1 MKNQLVNKSI
11 YSPQGK
17 IIRDVVHGDI
27 FIPTQF
33 LKLIDTPEFQ
43 RLRRIKQLS
52 VANLLFPSADH
63 TRFSHSLGTFHIM
76 NSIIM
81 HFESKFLEMNIEINP
96 KDKEIA
102 LAAALLHDIGHGPFS
117 HAFEDI
123 HPEKDK
129 NKTHVAWT
137 IEIIT
142 GKSDINRVLKEV
154 FYDEFPNKVADL
166 IKNQREA
173 KHHTSSQEMD
183 KIDLFSV
190 LSSLVSGQLDADRMD
205 YLLRDSMHTGV
216 SFGNIDISR
225 IINALRITVN
235 KDKFF
240 VCIPEKYLADIE
252 QYLLARY
259 QMHKGV
265 YFHDFKVEMENVIRK
280 TFKRAYELYHSNDL
294 EFIPRN
300 LKKIFECADLN
311 IKEYV
316 GLDDAT
322 LMAAFQEWRYSKDN
336 ILSDLCDTI
345 LDRNKFQKL
354 HLLNSDNENIF
365 HFKNEVKE
373 LLSKHNY
380 KITDFESEFFWIE
393 ALAEFSIYKT
403 NKENIWILQSNG
415 LLKDISE
422 VSKVIKKVDN
432 KNSILE
438 ERTNLTFINYDMI
451 MNIPGIL
458 DKHKLIEELEKIVK
472 RYDNRN
478 HIEIEKK
485 YYFHNKDV
493 FEKALDFVRSSKYS
507 IECKGLKNQIDYY
520 YDTKDAHL
528 NNLEYTLR
536 IRELEGKF
544 ELTVKKP
551 TVSQKDEASTQS
563 ERFEHQIEIE
573 TKDISKHS
581 NFITKYTGLEAKIVE
596 NVQNTLEI
604 ENNRQKYILKN
615 KEVEFEMVF
624 DNLKYKNINGK
635 EYSEFQI
642 EIELKSDYPHRVN
655 LKLLTDLLEESI
667 PELIISKDSKY
678 RRGLKFTSSK

>member
-1 MKNQLVNKSI
+1 MSNRLVNRSI
-11 YSPQGK
+11 YSPKGK

-27 FIPTQF
+27 FIPNQF

-76 NSIIM
+76 NIIIS
-81 HFESKFLEMNIEINP
+81 HFERKFSEMNIEL
-96 KDKEIA
+96 KEEDKLTA

-129 NKTHVAWT
+129 NKNHVEWT
-137 IEIIT
+137 IDII
-142 GKSDINRVLKEV
+142 KSDSEINKVLKEV
-154 FYDEFPNKVADL
+154 FYEEFPNKVANL
-166 IKNQREA
+166 IKDQREV
-173 KHHTSSQEMD
+173 KYHPSSQEMD

-225 IINALRITVN
+225 IISALRITVS
-235 KDKFF
+235 KDKFY
-240 VCIPEKYLADIE
+240 VCVPEKYLADIE

-280 TFKRAYELYHSNDL
+280 TFKRAYELYLSNKL

-300 LKKIFECADLN
+300 LKKIFKCEDLT
-311 IKEYV
+311 IKEYI
-316 GLDDAT
+316 GLDDST
-322 LMAAFQEWRYSKDN
+322 LLAAFQEWRYSKDS
-336 ILSDLCDTI
+336 ILSDLCETI
-345 LDRNKFQKL
+345 LDRNKFHKL
-354 HLLNSDNENIF
+354 RLLNNDNENIVS
-365 HFKNEVKE
+365 FKNELKE
-373 LLSKHNY
+373 LLFKHNY
-380 KITDFESEFFWIE
+380 QVTDFENEFFWIE

-422 VSKVIKKVDN
+422 ISKVIKKVDG
-432 KNSILE
+432 KNLILNE
-438 ERTNLTFINYDMI
+438 ETNLTFINYDMI
-451 MNIPGIL
+451 INNLGIT
-458 DKHKLIEELEKIVK
+458 DKDGFITELEKIVR

-485 YYFHNKDV
+485 YYFKKKEV
-493 FEKALDFVRSSKYS
+493 FEKVLDFIKSSKYD
-507 IECKGLKNQIDYY
+507 IEHRGIKKQIDYY
-520 YDTKDAHL
+520 YDTEDGHL
-528 NNLEYTLR
+528 NSMESTLR
-536 IRELEGKF
+536 VRALGEKY
-544 ELTVKKP
+544 ELTVKRP
-551 TVSQKDEASTQS
+551 TLSQKDETNTQS

-573 TKDISKHS
+573 TDNISMYED
-581 NFITKYTGLEAKIVE
+581 FIIKYTDLDEGIVKS
-596 NVQNTLEI
+596 VKKTLTI
-604 ENNRQKYILKN
+604 ENNREKYILKN
-615 KEVEFEMVF
+615 NEVEFEMVF
-624 DNLKYKNINGK
+624 DDVKYKNINGN

-655 LKLLTDLLEESI
+655 LKLLTDQLEKTNC
-667 PELIISKDSKY
+667 ELNISRDSKY
-678 RRGLKFTSSK
+678 RRGLNFTL